1 MERTNPARRNNQEQ
15 TRKLIR
21 KHISLSAG
29 GPLSINNKSVK
40 RTLPCDTTPHIRP
53 PPFLHATTLSLPLHS
68 PLSKHSP
75 RRQVVAQQT
84 TIAARAVL
92 ASQAMP
98 PGSSKGVSP
107 ASAKR
112 GRQPSRASQPRQP
125 TANGAAACAQTDVCK
140 SSCANRTSCGVVR
153 GGLETRC
160 EWVFRWS
167 AVGQSMLVTGG
178 MVWGEVQVP
187 CPGGLGEGWRWAF
200 VTDC

>member
-1 MERTNPARRNNQEQ
+1 M
-15 TRKLIR
+15 K
-21 KHISLSAG
+21 G
-29 GPLSINNKSVK
+29 
-40 RTLPCDTTPHIRP
+40 TLPCNTTPHIRP

-84 TIAARAVL
+84 TIAARAAL

-98 PGSSKGVSP
+98 PGGSKGVSP

-125 TANGAAACAQTDVCK
+125 TANGAAVCAQTDVCK

-160 EWVFRWS
+160 GWVFAAERCGPIN
-167 AVGQSMLVTGG
+167 ACDRGD
-178 MVWGEVQVP
+178 
-187 CPGGLGEGWRWAF
+187 GLGRGAGTVPRWFGRGLALGI
-200 VTDC
+200 CH